1 MKKLLTIFLTL
12 LTLLSYSQTKLDMEL
27 FNVINNYRVSSGLE
41 KLVWSQESFMV
52 SKKHNEYMVTAPH
65 YGHNQPI
72 DIPNHKELQTPGQR
86 FTDADIWWYGVGEN
100 ISAMPYSDSS
110 LVFTAREIVDSWIAS
125 PGHNRLLINET
136 MEFGSV
142 STSLFAVKK
151 KSYSDITGYC
161 YSTFNAF
168 R

>member
-86 FTDADIWWYGVGEN
+86 LTDANIWWNGVGEN
-100 ISAMPYSDSS
+100 ICYTPYSDSS
-110 LVFTAREIVDSWIAS
+110 LVFMATKVLRSWVAS
-125 PGHNRLLINET
+125 PGHNRLLINKS
-136 MEFGSV
+136 MKFGSV
-142 STSLFAVKK
+142 STSLVATKRY
-151 KSYSDITGYC
+151 SYSTIVGGC